1 MTWSRLSVIRT
12 ALLVICG
19 FASLVTAAFLVHLI
33 AGFAA
38 LGLCLL
44 LLEFLTSERPGEA
57 PTAGQAP

>member
-1 MTWSRLSVIRT
+1 MSWNRLSVIRT
-12 ALLVICG
+12 ALLVITG

-44 LLEFLTSERPGEA
+44 LLEFLTADRPEVSPA
-57 PTAGQAP
+57 AGQAP